1 MVAIALTT
9 AALVIILSAMNG
21 LTNTVAG
28 LYNAL
33 EPDLRVSALNA
44 KRFVSDPAD
53 LKRIRA
59 LHGVEGISQT
69 LSDKALLKH
78 GEKQALVQIRGVDEA
93 FSSMTKLDS
102 ILTGGFNGIRD
113 SSKNF
118 ILLGRGLAELLGYE
132 EGSFSQEIQVYSPK
146 RGRSTSI
153 NPEEDILQFN
163 GSVCGQFTLND
174 ELDYQTAFVNLRWA
188 REIFGNAEGLSTLEI
203 ACEEPMTDEIHQAV
217 KEIMGKDYEVLN
229 RYQLNDV
236 LFKSLE
242 TEKLATFIILAFILV
257 IATFNLIGALTML
270 IIEKRKDI
278 KTLYS
283 IGADRRIIRG
293 IFIRE
298 GLFISGIGAGLGLL
312 TGLFVCWLQ
321 IRFHL
326 VSFGSEFIIPYYPID
341 VQIGDL
347 LKVFA
352 LIMCISFLAGLYPV
366 RVFTRSDLLHA
377 KEQNLL

>member
-174 ELDYQTAFVNLRWA
+174 ELDYQTAFVNLRWS